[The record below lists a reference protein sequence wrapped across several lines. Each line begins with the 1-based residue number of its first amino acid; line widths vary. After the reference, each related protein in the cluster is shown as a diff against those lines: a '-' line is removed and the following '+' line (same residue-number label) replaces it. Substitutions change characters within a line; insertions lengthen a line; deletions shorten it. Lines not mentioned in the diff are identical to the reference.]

1 MYKALNALMFLM
13 IVAAATFFIRT
24 VAFYLFL
31 VPAQHD
37 SLHARYLGAISAS
50 RDPLIAA
57 QMTAVETWMVS
68 CRRAHLPSV
77 PAFAFWIGEAQ
88 VKAALQ
94 PGERSCVTQVLD
106 RQVLSQPQA
115 TMALA
120 AEMRRVGYPLSPAY
134 ERAAKADPALLGEA
148 LASLASP
155 AGR

>member
-1 MYKALNALMFLM
+1 MDKAVNTLIFL
-13 IVAAATFFIRT
+13 VYLVVVTFLIYT
-24 VAFYLFL
+24 IAFYTFL

-37 SLHARYLGAISAS
+37 DLHARYLGAINAS
-50 RDPLIAA
+50 RDPLTAA
-57 QMTAVETWMVS
+57 QMTAVETWMVN
-68 CRRAHLPSV
+68 CRRSQLPGFPSV
-77 PAFAFWIGEAQ
+77 NIWIDPSQLES
-88 VKAALQ
+88 ALQ
-94 PGERSCVTQVLD
+94 PAERSCVTQVLD

-134 ERAAKADPALLGEA
+134 ERAAKADPALLGQA

>member
-37 SLHARYLGAISAS
+37 SLHARYLGAINAS
-50 RDPLIAA
+50 RDPLTAA
-57 QMTAVETWMVS
+57 QMTAVETWMVN
-68 CRRAHLPSV
+68 CRRSQLPGFPSV
-77 PAFAFWIGEAQ
+77 NVWIDPSQLES
-88 VKAALQ
+88 ALQ
-94 PGERSCVTQVLD
+94 PAERSCVTQVLD

-115 TMALA
+115 TMAVA

-134 ERAAKADPALLGEA
+134 ERAAKADPALLGQA